1 MLKIKSNKSG
11 CEYDQGI
18 KYIKKQSENPSRYS

>member
-1 MLKIKSNKSG
+1 MLKIKSNKSR
-11 CEYDQGI
+11 CEYDQDI